1 LSIFFS
7 ETMKILA
14 IDTATEACSAALWLD
29 GEVRERFAVQPRK
42 HGQLILGMMD
52 GLLAEAGLAL
62 PQLDALAFGRGPGA
76 FTGVRIATGVA
87 QGAAFGADLPL
98 LPISTLAA
106 LAQRHFR
113 EAGMRRILA
122 AFDARMGEL
131 YWGAYRIDE
140 FGLARLVGE
149 EQVASPDALQLPPG
163 DGWHGVGSGWS
174 TYAEA
179 LGERLGDALAGAD
192 PELLC
197 SAHDVALLGAEAFQ
211 EGGGVPAEQGLPVYL
226 RDQVA
231 WKKVKI

>member
-1 LSIFFS
+1 
-7 ETMKILA
+7 
-14 IDTATEACSAALWLD
+14 
-29 GEVRERFAVQPRK
+29 
-42 HGQLILGMMD
+42 
-52 GLLAEAGLAL
+52 L

-113 EAGMRRILA
+113 EAGARRILA

-140 FGLARLVGE
+140 SGLARPVGE
-149 EQVASPDALQLPPG
+149 EQVAAPDALRLPPG
-163 DGWHGVGSGWS
+163 DGWHGVGSGWG

-179 LGERLGDALAGAD
+179 LGARLGDALADISPG
-192 PELLC
+192 LLC
-197 SAHDVALLGAEAFQ
+197 SAHDVALLAAAAFQ
-211 EGGGVPAEQGLPVYL
+211 EGQGVPAEQGLPVYL

-231 WKKVKI
+231 WKKVGV